1 MATGSAISAHNP
13 RGLHRD
19 GWSLLLS
26 SQLAPPLDD
35 IVTSAA
41 LGAACGAAGV
51 RVRQS
56 MHADTWL
63 ASAGG
68 DEVFVKII
76 RAPEGL
82 VRLKRMVRGSIAMHV
97 AAITASLQRDG
108 FRAPLPVLW
117 GYERRGGREIIATM
131 RAKGVL
137 LPRLMREWPHG
148 IAAKRSMLRA
158 LGAEIARLHR
168 AGYIHGDLT
177 PFNVIVAEPASAP
190 TFIFLDHER
199 TRRTPLARLVRPRL
213 RNLVQLGRFA
223 LTGVTKTDRMR
234 VWRGYVDAGDERRA
248 RHRLRRL
255 ARMIRARV
263 TRDGLAAGSDSKP
276 MLARRRVG
284 ET

>member
-51 RVRQS
+51 RVRQA

-108 FRAPLPVLW
+108 FRA
-117 GYERRGGREIIATM
+117 
-131 RAKGVL
+131 
-137 LPRLMREWPHG
+137 
-148 IAAKRSMLRA
+148 
-158 LGAEIARLHR
+158 
-168 AGYIHGDLT
+168 
-177 PFNVIVAEPASAP
+177 
-190 TFIFLDHER
+190 
-199 TRRTPLARLVRPRL
+199 RL